1 MTATSTMAI
10 ASNVIHEEES
20 LDPRIFAV
28 IDEISDDEAYQRI
41 VSSISFWLDQQDVLL
56 IASMLNTYFPPA
68 DPYDVAECLDE
79 SVFTVIL
86 NPLTN
91 KLEWES
97 DSTRYIAAGEWTD
110 GDNAFGYRPPD
121 RILLAALEFDG
132 THIQFIDS
140 PTEEMKLA
148 AVQRTSAAIKYIKNP
163 SDAVRCAAAIT
174 ATAER
179 PHVRAAFARKY
190 GPSVAPADGLVNDG
204 TLCRA
209 NCDCGFSAAQD
220 EPEYWVQGVGPL
232 NLFSDLLI
240 CTVMELNS
248 HIGNDERAADFV
260 HVKEVEG
267 ALVLSFSSIRQ
278 LFSLRDVFREMA
290 EMKGIE
296 NDPEMDFD
304 GMSVIEY
311 PSIAGRGFITWGRT
325 AAVSR

>member
-1 MTATSTMAI
+1 VVDDI
-10 ASNVIHEEES
+10 N
-20 LDPRIFAV
+20 
-28 IDEISDDEAYQRI
+28 DDETYQRI

-56 IASMLNTYFPPA
+56 LASMLNTYFPPA

-79 SVFTVIL
+79 SVFTVIF
-86 NPLTN
+86 NPLTQ

-148 AVQRTSAAIKYIKNP
+148 AVQRTSAAIKYIENP
-163 SDAVRCAAAIT
+163 SDAVRRAAATT
-174 ATAER
+174 ATFER

-190 GPSVAPADGLVNDG
+190 GPAVEPTKAGVNDG
-204 TLCRA
+204 TPCKASR
-209 NCDCGFSAAQD
+209 NVEMIEAQD
-220 EPEYWVQGVGPL
+220 EPEYWVQGIGPL

-260 HVKEVEG
+260 HVKEVDG

-296 NDPEMDFD
+296 DDSEMDFD

-311 PSIAGRGFITWGRT
+311 PKVAGRGFITWGP
-325 AAVSR
+325 AAPVSR